1 MKKVL
6 VLLASLTLVLSAC
19 SNSGNNGNNGSS
31 PTASISS
38 GGSSAA
44 ANASPNAAASG
55 DKLRVVLLI
64 PGNLGDKSFLDSANR
79 GIELVKSELG
89 AETKVIEMGT
99 DLTKYQPIYEDIAN
113 QDWDLIISGNSTA
126 SEVFHAVASEHPDKK
141 FIDFDTDFAE
151 VPENV
156 YAMNYKVNDASFLA
170 GAVAALAT
178 TSGLPGTN
186 PDKKIGF
193 LGGLDVPGIN
203 AFLVGYIEG
212 AKYIDPEI
220 KVVTSYAGD
229 FTNPAK
235 GKELSLVQYNAG
247 ADVIFGAAGG
257 TGLGI
262 FDAAK
267 EQKKYA
273 VGVDSDQAKLFLDTD
288 AEKAN
293 LIITSSMKNIDQ
305 SILRAVKNFQD
316 GTLKFGQRETLGFA
330 EGGTGIAENEIYG
343 KLMNA
348 DMQAKINDI
357 KSKLQSGEI
366 KVDDANSMETA
377 EVEKIR
383 NSVKP

>member
-6 VLLASLTLVLSAC
+6 VLLAALVLVLSAC
-19 SNSGNNGNNGSS
+19 SKPGNNANQAAG
-31 PTASISS
+31 TASETASGSASSSS
-38 GGSSAA
+38 GAGAD
-44 ANASPNAAASG
+44 G
-55 DKLRVVLLI
+55 KKLKVVLLI
-64 PGNLGDKSFLDSANR
+64 AGNLGDKSFHDSANR
-79 GIELVKSELG
+79 GLDLVRSELG

-99 DLTKYQPIYEDIAN
+99 DQTKWQPIYEDIAN

-126 SEVFHAVASEHPDKK
+126 SEIYHAVAAEHPDKK
-141 FIDFDTDFAE
+141 FLDFDTDFDDI
-151 VPENV
+151 PDNM
-156 YAMNYKVNDASFLA
+156 YAMSYKVNDASFLA

-178 TSGLPGTN
+178 SSSLPGMN

-212 AKYIDPEI
+212 AKYIDPDI

-229 FTNPAK
+229 FSNPAK
-235 GKELSLVQYNAG
+235 GKELSLVQYKSG

-273 VGVDSDQAKLFLDTD
+273 VGVDSDQALLFKDTD
-288 AEKAN
+288 SDKAN
-293 LIITSSMKNIDQ
+293 LILTSSMKNIDQ
-305 SILRAVKNFQD
+305 SILKAVKSFQD
-316 GTLKFGQRETLGFA
+316 GTLTYGKREVLGFA
-330 EGGTGIAENEIYG
+330 EGGTGIAENDIYN
-343 KLMNA
+343 KLMTPE
-348 DMQAKINDI
+348 MKGKID
-357 KSKLQSGEI
+357 EI
-366 KVDDANSMETA
+366 KQKLLNKEITVDDANSMETSA
-377 EVEKIR
+377 IEQIR